1 MSEAERD
8 LSILAHIIRYCD
20 QIDEAIHRMGDDE
33 QVFASDMLYQNAVA
47 LCLLQIGEL
56 AGHLSEAYRET
67 HPAMPW
73 RQIKAL
79 RNIIAHNY
87 GSVDAETAWEIVQE
101 DIPALR
107 KYCEEEVK
115 GRSGTSLDF

>member
-1 MSEAERD
+1 MKHSGALETTDRH
-8 LSILAHIIRYCD
+8 SRPT
-20 QIDEAIHRMGDDE
+20 
-33 QVFASDMLYQNAVA
+33 VYQNAVA

-56 AGHLSEAYRET
+56 AGHLSEPYRSS
-67 HPAMPW
+67 HPDVPW

-107 KYCEEEVK
+107 QYCEEEVK
-115 GRSGTSLDF
+115 GRSDE

>member
-1 MSEAERD
+1 MGND
-8 LSILAHIIRYCD
+8 G
-20 QIDEAIHRMGDDE
+20 QI
-33 QVFASDMLYQNAVA
+33 FASDTVYQNAVA

-56 AGHLSEAYRET
+56 AGHLSESYRAA
-67 HPAMPW
+67 HPAIPW

-107 KYCEEEVK
+107 RYCEKEINGK
-115 GRSGTSLDF
+115 

>member
-1 MSEAERD
+1 MSESERD
-8 LSILAHIIRYCD
+8 LSILEHVVRYCG
-20 QIDEAIHRMGDDE
+20 QIDDTILRFGSDG
-33 QVFASDMLYQNAVA
+33 QIFASDTVYQNAVA

-56 AGHLSEAYRET
+56 AGHLSESYRAA
-67 HPAMPW
+67 HPDIPW

-107 KYCEEEVK
+107 QHCEKEINRFSK
-115 GRSGTSLDF
+115 A

>member
-8 LSILAHIIRYCD
+8 LTILEHVIRYCS
-20 QIDEAIHRMGDDE
+20 QIDETVLRFGNDGK
-33 QVFASDMLYQNAVA
+33 VFASDTVYQNAVA

-56 AGHLSEAYRET
+56 AGHLSESYRDA
-67 HPAMPW
+67 HPDIPW

-107 KYCEEEVK
+107 QHCEKEVN
-115 GRSGTSLDF
+115 GYSEA

>member
-1 MSEAERD
+1 MSESERD

-20 QIDEAIHRMGDDE
+20 QIDETIRRMGDDG
-33 QVFASDMLYQNAVA
+33 QVFAADTVYQNAVA

-56 AGHLSEAYRET
+56 SGRLSEGYRAA

-87 GSVDAETAWEIVQE
+87 GSVDAETAWEIVKG

-107 KYCEEEVK
+107 QFCEQEVK
-115 GRSGTSLDF
+115 GGSED

>member
-1 MSEAERD
+1 MSESERD
-8 LSILAHIIRYCD
+8 LSILEHVVRDCG
-20 QIDEAIHRMGDDE
+20 QIDDTILRFGSDS
-33 QVFASDMLYQNAVA
+33 QIFASDTVYQNAVA

-56 AGHLSEAYRET
+56 AGHLSETYRAA
-67 HPAMPW
+67 HPVIPW

-107 KYCEEEVK
+107 RHCEKEVN
-115 GRSGTSLDF
+115 GHSEA

>member
-1 MSEAERD
+1 MSETERD
-8 LSILAHIIRYCD
+8 LSILAHIVRYCD
-20 QIDEAIHRMGDDE
+20 QIDETIRRMGDDG
-33 QVFASDMLYQNAVA
+33 QVFASDTVYQNAVA

-56 AGHLSEAYRET
+56 AGHLSETYRDT

-87 GSVDAETAWEIVQE
+87 GSVDAETAWEIVKD

-107 KYCEEEVK
+107 QFCENEVK
-115 GRSGTSLDF
+115 GCADA